1 MGRVSLPPPVCDTNL
16 SHRLSF
22 ENNNN
27 NNNNH
32 LREASFSSYLN
43 HAEKEF
49 VRKLAES
56 TRDHRSNSIT
66 TQEEDGDIEVF
77 GAEKY
82 FNGGIFETPKPL
94 KFRPKKQQRMIHK
107 HKKPKTSTSSVR
119 SESSWN
125 SQNALLQSSTV
136 NTNSDSSKATKKKKS
151 SQLAKGFLYKCY
163 CCDQNSVE
171 SVNNQTTSKSK
182 SKAKLKQRQPTKAGI
197 NFTFQSSIPAETAMK
212 MQIQVEEQQ
221 GRKSIEV
228 FGSSLMGKPPNVDTL
243 NLNHLEKRLSMMTW
257 NDIVPRVK
265 DSSNSNISTTN
276 DSNLIYNDDA
286 ESDASSDLFEIASL
300 TGNPNPFLTRQG
312 SDSTDC
318 VTPTTCYAP
327 SEASIEWSVVTAS
340 AADFSVVSDYDE
352 RRLSTSSPVRNMTAV
367 TAATYMVK
375 SSYGNDVKEI
385 QRRRSNLLMGCKNQ
399 KAVRVAGDKYGSA
412 AEVHRRSESFGRL
425 TRLETQRLATNSLPR
440 HYSPKISNI
449 LYG

>member
-22 ENNNN
+22 ENNNNN

-56 TRDHRSNSIT
+56 TRDRSNTIT

-82 FNGGIFETPKPL
+82 FNGGIFETTLKPL
-94 KFRPKKQQRMIHK
+94 KFRPKKQQHRMILHP
-107 HKKPKTSTSSVR
+107 KKPKTSTPSVR

-125 SQNALLQSSTV
+125 SQNALLQTTTL
-136 NTNSDSSKATKKKKS
+136 NTNSNSSKPTKKKKS
-151 SQLAKGFLYKCY
+151 SQFAKGFLYKCY
-163 CCDQNSVE
+163 CCDKNSVE
-171 SVNNQTTSKSK
+171 SVNNNTKSKSK
-182 SKAKLKQRQPTKAGI
+182 SKSKPKQTQSTKAGL
-197 NFTFQSSIPAETAMK
+197 NFTFQSSIPAEEAMK
-212 MQIQVEEQQ
+212 MQIQVEEEQ

-228 FGSSLMGKPPNVDTL
+228 FGSSLMAGKPTNVDTL
-243 NLNHLEKRLSMMTW
+243 NLNHLERRLSMMSW

-265 DSSNSNISTTN
+265 DSSNSNM
-276 DSNLIYNDDA
+276 SNLIYNDDV
-286 ESDASSDLFEIASL
+286 ESDASSDLFEIESL
-300 TGNPNPFLTRQG
+300 TGNPNSFLTRQG

-340 AADFSVVSDYDE
+340 AGDFSIVSDYDE
-352 RRLSTSSPVRNMTAV
+352 RRLSTTSPVGNITAAA
-367 TAATYMVK
+367 AATYMIK
-375 SSYGNDVKEI
+375 SSYGSDVKEI

-399 KAVRVAGDKYGSA
+399 KAVRVAGDKYGSM

-425 TRLETQRLATNSLPR
+425 TRLETQRLATNSRPR
-440 HYSPKISNI
+440 QYSPKISNI
-449 LYG
+449 LYA